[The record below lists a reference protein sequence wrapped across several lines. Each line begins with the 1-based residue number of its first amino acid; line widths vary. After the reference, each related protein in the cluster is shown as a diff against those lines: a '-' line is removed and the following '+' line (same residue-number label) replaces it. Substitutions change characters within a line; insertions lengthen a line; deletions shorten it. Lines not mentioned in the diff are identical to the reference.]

1 MANGATKKEIGRAK
15 EFIVK
20 QLEIEKGQSMEMGAI
35 HAGDFLVS
43 QSFPSF
49 FLKKTVYLLF
59 IYVYILCSI
68 NIATTISIYN
78 HLV

>member
-49 FLKKTVYLLF
+49 FLKKNCIFTVYICIYPLL
-59 IYVYILCSI
+59 
-68 NIATTISIYN
+68 N
-78 HLV
+78 